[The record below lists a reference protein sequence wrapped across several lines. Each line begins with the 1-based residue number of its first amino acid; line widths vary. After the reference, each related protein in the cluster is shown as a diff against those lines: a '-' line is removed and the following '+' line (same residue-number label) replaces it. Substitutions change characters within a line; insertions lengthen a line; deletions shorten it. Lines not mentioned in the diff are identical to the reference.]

1 MVQNTGS
8 PQKAFEELRAT
19 VKNVK
24 LSVVGHEDIFDVA
37 EVMLMNAVLQAYGQS
52 EQGFVYAE
60 PSLLDARK
68 APPDLVL
75 AHPDVGVVVFECK
88 AYDLTYIKGSEAGSL
103 RIIRNGRE
111 ILVNPLRQGRHNM
124 FAIKNVFEKYA
135 GSQPRPF
142 FHAMVALPN
151 ISEEEWC
158 YLGYD
163 RCIDTRYILFQEQV
177 ANPDLLRQRVN
188 ALIDETRAKTGLK
201 TAYPLE
207 SEPILRRIFGD
218 SAVINDARQTVLQ
231 LDPNSLGA
239 EIVAMERAHKYLSA
253 EQERLSRANTWG
265 RPYLVRG
272 VAGSGKSIVLANQ
285 VARYLHRHAK
295 QQLSLFDDDVPPPP
309 KIAVVCFNRS
319 LVPLLRDRIQR
330 AYAGLSYTDPL
341 PNNLVVTDLNH
352 LLYNISQR
360 TELFKYLTVDGR
372 QHNMAR
378 RAQRHLE
385 QLELLRSEH
394 PSIFEIFTYDAIFVD
409 EGQDAH
415 PDEYALLRLLVRP
428 NPETGERTLV
438 IFYDDAQNIYGNP
451 PPTWQN
457 LSLNVSG
464 GRSAFMTQA
473 YRNSREILEMGMNV
487 LLGTH
492 ARPHTRVATRRF
504 MDVYT
509 LQEKKLVEETKYGW
523 RVYFAESSNILP
535 QVRPFNSRLEQLDW
549 VAEALVSLLEQ
560 DQVLPEHIM
569 VVSPNSK
576 SFRYLAQRVQQLS
589 KNPLKIRMVGGAY
602 SEHIDDLL
610 IQPEHLT
617 LCTIH
622 VSKGYDA
629 PIVIMIDTD
638 MIMNTVEGRAMFF
651 VGVTRAKRYL
661 LITGLDLP
669 NTLMREAVATHAVLE
684 KLSPPE
690 R

>member
-1 MVQNTGS
+1 MVQNMNS
-8 PQKAFEELRAT
+8 PQQAFESLRSAVKVAT
-19 VKNVK
+19 I
-24 LSVVGHEDIFDVA
+24 SVVGHDDIFDVA
-37 EVMLMNAVLQAYGQS
+37 EVQLMNAVLQVYGQS
-52 EQGFVYAE
+52 TQGFVYAE
-60 PSLLDARK
+60 PALLDARL

-103 RIIRNGRE
+103 KIVRNGRE
-111 ILVNPLRQGRHNM
+111 TLVNPLRQAQKNM
-124 FAIKNVFEKYA
+124 FAIKNTFEKYA
-135 GSQPRPF
+135 GARPRPF

-151 ISEEEWC
+151 ISEEEWS

-163 RCIDTRYILFQEQV
+163 RCIDNRFIIFREHISTPQKLKERLE
-177 ANPDLLRQRVN
+177 
-188 ALIDETRAKTGLK
+188 ALISETKAQTRSED
-201 TAYPLE
+201 AYPLE
-207 SEPILRRIFGD
+207 AEPTLRRVFGD
-218 SAVINDARQTVLQ
+218 SAVINDARQVIID

-239 EIVAMERAHKYLSA
+239 EIQSMERSHKHLSA
-253 EQERLSRANTWG
+253 EQQRLSRANTWG
-265 RPYLVRG
+265 KPFLVRG

-285 VARYLHRHAK
+285 VARNLHRTSK
-295 QQLSLFDDDVPPPP
+295 QQLSLFDDPLPDPP

-319 LVPLLRDRIQR
+319 LVPLLRERIQR

-341 PNNLVVTDLNH
+341 PSNLEVIDLNR
-352 LLYNISQR
+352 LLYNIAQR
-360 TELFKYLTVDGR
+360 TSSFKYVSVDSR
-372 QHNMAR
+372 KREHSR
-378 RAQRHLE
+378 RAQRHLA

-394 PSIFEIFTYDAIFVD
+394 PEIFDDFCYDAIFVD

-428 NPETGERTLV
+428 NEETGERTLI

-457 LSLNVSG
+457 LSLKVSG

-473 YRNSREILEMGMNV
+473 YRNSREILELGMNV

-509 LQEKKLVEETKYGW
+509 LQEKQLVKETKHGW
-523 RVYFAESSNILP
+523 QVNFATTSDVLP
-535 QVRPFNSRLEQLDW
+535 QVRPFDSRLEQLDW
-549 VAEALVSLLEQ
+549 VAEALVALLEQ
-560 DQVLPEHIM
+560 DQVLPEHIL
-569 VVSPNSK
+569 VVAPNSK
-576 SFRYLAQRVQQLS
+576 SFRYLAQRVHQLS
-589 KNPLKIRMVGGAY
+589 NDPVKIRMAGGSY
-602 SEHIDDLL
+602 TENIDDLL

-617 LCTIH
+617 FSTIY

-629 PIVIMIDTD
+629 PIVIIVDTD
-638 MIMNTVEGRAMFF
+638 MILNTVEGRAMFF

-661 LITGLDLP
+661 LVAGLDLP
-669 NTLMREAVATHAVLE
+669 NTLMREAVASHKVLAD
-684 KLSPPE
+684 KANNS
-690 R
+690 